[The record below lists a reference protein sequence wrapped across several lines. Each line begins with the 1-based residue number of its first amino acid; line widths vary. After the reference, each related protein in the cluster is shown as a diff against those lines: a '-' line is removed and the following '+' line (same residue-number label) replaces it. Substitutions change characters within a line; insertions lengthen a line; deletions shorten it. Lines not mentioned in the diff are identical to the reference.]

1 MFHCEFNSSFKYSWV
16 YRKGRQIFSMHLSKW
31 NKVATQTLFC
41 RYDASKVNF
50 GWPAAKV
57 HGGCRDSKGLGF
69 RAPEC
74 VCGRNLSFI

>member
-1 MFHCEFNSSFKYSWV
+1 VSLTALLYSWV

-31 NKVATQTLFC
+31 NKVAIQTLFC

-57 HGGCRDSKGLGF
+57 HGGCRDSKGLGL